1 MNRND
6 LTTKTQRHQVQ
17 SLVYFLFLGVLVP
30 WWLSSSDPAFAATHV
45 TATYDVGQNPRIMAT
60 VNGQPQ
66 YGLVFAQRSKP
77 VTYDNV
83 EYGITVIYGY
93 LDANGELNDGAGN
106 LYLDLIPNLAATPA
120 DGYYVVTFN
129 IQGQVHAEI
138 WVVPD
143 QATVTADV
151 CRQAQPPSSTAPA
164 LFYQFLQKDGND
176 LPQRQKLNFAGA
188 GVSCLDNA
196 GQLRTDCTITGG
208 GSGSAPIASATVS
221 GTVKTDQTVS
231 DPVVYLTTSTDSLLA
246 GKADAAHTH
255 AEADVTNLVTDL
267 AGKVPTSRTIN
278 TTAPLAGGGALTS
291 NLTLTCATCEVTTSK
306 NQASGYAGLNGSS
319 KISSSQISEVLSS
332 ADLTDFAVKSGTGT
346 TIIGAT
352 ITSPAANQALAWNG
366 SNWINQAQLVT
377 SVFGRDG
384 AVTAQSGDYSASQV
398 SNAFDVTAAN
408 TLTNVAAP
416 GTPAAGKTAVWTDSA
431 DKNLKAKDD
440 AGAVSVTVQP
450 QACTGS
456 DKVSAISSAGA
467 VTCSTDQT
475 GGAGGGYDTLK
486 GDSGTASKTGT
497 EAVEIQGTVN
507 QVSTAAANGSPD
519 DTVTISLP
527 AQLDFSG
534 KEILG
539 GSTPLKFEG
548 ATDNNIYTQIAIT
561 DPTSSTKTFT
571 IPDADSVAV
580 QPQTCTGSDKVS
592 AISAAGA
599 VTCSTDET
607 GVGGGDA
614 VSVNSAA
621 ATDANLSNSD
631 PAAPANGF
639 NVRWQINTGA
649 SPDNISAHLLTTD
662 IGTTTFGSGSAFTW
676 SFNDNAGTSPTIAF
690 NGNGAVTIT
699 PGGTNQNLN
708 LSGSGTGIVIANNL
722 YAEETRNGDVV
733 LTGINDSTSGD
744 GAYISTAAS
753 GASNYGLKVLTNASI
768 NTLAVMANNRVGVGN
783 DTPSTPLDVTG
794 VINASTGYR
803 VNGAAT
809 SGRYLRGN
817 GTNFVT
823 SSGAA
828 SGTGSCTN
836 QVVTATNDDAAPTCA
851 NVSSAM
857 IADGVVASTDLAT
870 ANKTVTK
877 SIDIF
882 DPTTADTNKI
892 QFYWPA
898 AVTLQRIAC
907 SADTGSVSINFD
919 ERGEA
924 TPNTAGTNTLAS
936 ALVCDTDSQTTTSF
950 SDSTQ
955 AADVP
960 INLQITATS
969 GTPTAVRIHVKAQ
982 IN

>member
-450 QACTGS
+450 Q
-456 DKVSAISSAGA
+456 
-467 VTCSTDQT
+467 
-475 GGAGGGYDTLK
+475 
-486 GDSGTASKTGT
+486 
-497 EAVEIQGTVN
+497 
-507 QVSTAAANGSPD
+507 
-519 DTVTISLP
+519 
-527 AQLDFSG
+527 
-534 KEILG
+534 
-539 GSTPLKFEG
+539 
-548 ATDNNIYTQIAIT
+548 
-561 DPTSSTKTFT
+561 
-571 IPDADSVAV
+571 
-580 QPQTCTGSDKVS
+580 TCTGSDKVS